1 MRNPIR
7 VKTFSALLILS
18 GASLILFVPQASA
31 GTYCADGTYSYSS
44 GKGTCSWHGGISG
57 GAPSS
62 KKSYG
67 SSLNDPYGLN
77 SYSNKKS
84 YGSSLNDPYGLNSYS
99 NKKSYGSSLNDPYG
113 LNSYSNSRTVKPYG
127 GFGSGAP
134 SRSQMDACAKSA
146 ASMYKCAT
154 GR

>member
-99 NKKSYGSSLNDPYG
+99 N
-113 LNSYSNSRTVKPYG
+113 SRTVKPYG